1 MSEDLNIKENAAKTD
16 LLQEK
21 LGLVPDNPGV
31 YLFKNKNGEVIY
43 VGKAKS
49 LRRRVFSYFQSGDK
63 DSPKTRLLV
72 ANIADLEYMLVDT
85 EMEAFMLELNLIH
98 KYKPRYNIRLKDDKH
113 YPFIK
118 VTLDEEYPRVFLVRR
133 VKKDGGRYFGPY
145 SDAGAVRNTLNLI
158 HRIFPIRSCKLP
170 VKHGEAV
177 ARPCLQYHIGRCLAP
192 CTGKVDLNEYSK
204 LIDRICLFLSNKET
218 EIISELKEE
227 MEKAS
232 SELKFERAAVLR
244 DQIRD
249 IEAVTAK
256 QKIISAELD
265 DWDIVALAVG
275 IEYVCA
281 QVYFVRAGRLSGR
294 KNFYL
299 EYNGSSKEEI
309 LASFLQQYY
318 GETESIPSLILI
330 PEETGDEVILEEYL
344 RDRKGKKV
352 EVRVPKRGEK
362 KQLLDMAIKNA
373 EQSLEEKELT
383 EDSRY
388 NMTIGALEDLS
399 EILELSYVPNRLE
412 CFDISHIQGTDTV
425 ASMTVFAGGEPQKSQ
440 YRRFKLRSIGD
451 KPNDYLSMQ
460 EVLARR
466 FTQGLRERELIESG
480 ELEKKKAKFAVFPD
494 LIIIDGG
501 KGQLSAA
508 LEILRDLGL
517 GEIPVISLAERLEE
531 IFTKPEGE
539 GILLPNNSRARHLL
553 ERIRD
558 EAHRFAITYHRKLR
572 SKRQVKSRLDEIPG
586 IGPKRKKDLLRRF
599 GSIERIKNAT
609 VEELLEVDSMNRA
622 AAERLLDYLK

>member
-1 MSEDLNIKENAAKTD
+1 
-16 LLQEK
+16 
-21 LGLVPDNPGV
+21 
-31 YLFKNKNGEVIY
+31 
-43 VGKAKS
+43 
-49 LRRRVFSYFQSGDK
+49 
-63 DSPKTRLLV
+63 
-72 ANIADLEYMLVDT
+72 
-85 EMEAFMLELNLIH
+85 
-98 KYKPRYNIRLKDDKH
+98 
-113 YPFIK
+113 
-118 VTLDEEYPRVFLVRR
+118 
-133 VKKDGGRYFGPY
+133 
-145 SDAGAVRNTLNLI
+145 
-158 HRIFPIRSCKLP
+158 
-170 VKHGEAV
+170 
-177 ARPCLQYHIGRCLAP
+177 
-192 CTGKVDLNEYSK
+192 
-204 LIDRICLFLSNKET
+204 
-218 EIISELKEE
+218 
-227 MEKAS
+227 
-232 SELKFERAAVLR
+232 
-244 DQIRD
+244 
-249 IEAVTAK
+249 
-256 QKIISAELD
+256 
-265 DWDIVALAVG
+265 
-275 IEYVCA
+275 
-281 QVYFVRAGRLSGR
+281 
-294 KNFYL
+294 
-299 EYNGSSKEEI
+299 
-309 LASFLQQYY
+309 
-318 GETESIPSLILI
+318 
-330 PEETGDEVILEEYL
+330 
-344 RDRKGKKV
+344 
-352 EVRVPKRGEK
+352 
-362 KQLLDMAIKNA
+362 
-373 EQSLEEKELT
+373 
-383 EDSRY
+383 
-388 NMTIGALEDLS
+388 
-399 EILELSYVPNRLE
+399 
-412 CFDISHIQGTDTV
+412 
-425 ASMTVFAGGEPQKSQ
+425 MTVFAGGEPQKSQ